1 MNHPLTIHPVL
12 RTQIKHAIEEDLGFG
27 DVTTL
32 STVPAEQ
39 IGRGY
44 VRAKSDG
51 VLAGQLIFN
60 EVFRQINPQIKLEW
74 SAQDGDTLEKGRI
87 CLNFTGSMRSILIAE
102 RTALNFIQRMSGIAT
117 LTRRFTEKIKHTS
130 AQILDTRKTTPLWRE
145 LEKYAVRCG
154 GGSNHRIGLYD
165 MFLIKDNHVTAAGGI
180 GAAIEKAIEYNRQ
193 NNLHL
198 AIEVETK
205 NLDEVREA
213 LRYPVQRIMLD
224 NMTIE
229 TMREAVALIHKTCET
244 EASGN
249 VSLDT
254 VQAIA
259 ETGVDFISVGALTHS
274 APVLDLSLLVE

>member
-1 MNHPLTIHPVL
+1 MNQHLTIHPVL

-44 VRAKSDG
+44 VRAKSEG
-51 VLAGQLIFN
+51 VLAGQLVFN

-74 SAQDGDTLEKGRI
+74 SAKDGDTLVKGQI
-87 CLNFTGSMRSILIAE
+87 CLHFAGSMRSILIAE

-117 LTRRFTEKIKHTS
+117 LTRHFMERIKHTS

-165 MFLIKDNHVTAAGGI
+165 MFLIKDNHITASGGI

-198 AIEVETK
+198 SIEVETK

-224 NMTIE
+224 NMKIE
-229 TMREAVALIHKTCET
+229 TMREAVAIINKRCET

-254 VQAIA
+254 VKDIA
-259 ETGVDFISVGALTHS
+259 ETGINFISIGALTHS
-274 APVLDLSLLVE
+274 APALDLSLLVE

>member
-1 MNHPLTIHPVL
+1 MNQHLTIHPVL

-44 VRAKSDG
+44 VRAKSEG
-51 VLAGQLIFN
+51 VLAGQLVFN

-74 SAQDGDTLEKGRI
+74 SAKDGDTLEKGQI
-87 CLNFTGSMRSILIAE
+87 CLHFAGSMRSILIAE

-117 LTRRFTEKIKHTS
+117 LTRHFMERIKHTS

-165 MFLIKDNHVTAAGGI
+165 MFLIKDNHITASGGI

-198 AIEVETK
+198 SIEVETK

-224 NMTIE
+224 NMKIE
-229 TMREAVALIHKTCET
+229 TMREAVAIINKRCET

-254 VQAIA
+254 VKDIA
-259 ETGVDFISVGALTHS
+259 ETGINFISIGALTHS
-274 APVLDLSLLVE
+274 APALDLSLLVE